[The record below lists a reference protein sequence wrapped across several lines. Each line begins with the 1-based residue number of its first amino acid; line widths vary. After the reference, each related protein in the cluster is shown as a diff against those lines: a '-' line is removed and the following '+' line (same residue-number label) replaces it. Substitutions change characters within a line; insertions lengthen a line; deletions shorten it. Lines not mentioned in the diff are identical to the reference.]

1 MVNNNRTTCGL
12 AQVEAT
18 RQSKLTGNRQ
28 PLRDWYRFFSLRKA
42 YLSPEEMETLRAIAL
57 TAAGWA

>member
-18 RQSKLTGNRQ
+18 YQSKLTGNRQ
-28 PLRDWYRFFSLRKA
+28 LLKEWYRFFSLREV
-42 YLSPEEMETLRAIAL
+42 YLTSEEMETLRAIAL
-57 TAAGWA
+57 TAAGRA